1 MKYKMRLFFITLAII
16 LPLMGVHP
24 VAANSAEPPSVII
37 IVPNAPKDLEIEMG
51 YSGVMARRT
60 DKVVESYFYF
70 YKYELKQ
77 SFDYTLRV
85 KTGDGVFEVTPDFQ
99 LDSYNNVF
107 TLNLEDMTLTPGKPL
122 AISIALPALRI
133 ILTLAIEA
141 GIFWLFGYR
150 DKRSWIAFLVINLIT
165 QAFVNIWL
173 ISGFNPL
180 QSYMIL
186 MLIFA
191 EILVFIFEII
201 TFLIFVKEHG
211 RLRVAGYVMAANLL
225 SLIAGGYLITV
236 LPV

>member
-1 MKYKMRLFFITLAII
+1 MIKKLALFFMLLTVALS
-16 LPLMGVHP
+16 LMP
-24 VAANSAEPPSVII
+24 SYPCSANAAEPPSVII
-37 IVPNAPKDLEIEMG
+37 IVPNAPEDLEIELG
-51 YSGVMARRT
+51 YTNVKARRT
-60 DKVVESYFYF
+60 DKVVESYFCF
-70 YKYELKQ
+70 YNYELKQ

-85 KTGDGVFEVTPDFQ
+85 KTGDGIFEVTPDFQ

-107 TLNLEDMTLTPGKPL
+107 TLNLEDRTLTPGKPL

-133 ILTLAIEA
+133 LLTLAIEA

-180 QSYMIL
+180 QSYMVL

-191 EILVFIFEII
+191 EILVFIFELIA
-201 TFLIFVKEHG
+201 FLIVIKEHG
-211 RLRVAGYVMAANLL
+211 KLRTAGYVMAANLL
-225 SLIAGGYLITV
+225 SLVAGGYLITV